1 MLTSPS
7 SSPGHVGSGR
17 EGTVEEWQRNE
28 EKEETLRLLRGWQHC
43 EMSPVVKWADRVEEE
58 LGEQEQPENERDAE
72 GRRRVAAKG
81 S

>member
-7 SSPGHVGSGR
+7 SSPRHVGSGR

-28 EKEETLRLLRGWQHC
+28 EKQETLRLLRGWQHC

-58 LGEQEQPENERDAE
+58 LGEQEQQENERDAE